1 MQMHKYKHF
10 ASQTG
15 NRNSANLFWGGTAY
29 STLLF
34 NYLYGTHSSERK
46 GDFSFLTYNTLL

>member
-15 NRNSANLFWGGTAY
+15 NSNSANLFWGGIAY

-34 NYLYGTHSSERK
+34 NYLYETHSSEKK